1 MSGPQLPPEPAEAP
15 IDRAEELLERVR
27 VARAR
32 LETLQGADDADEAVE
47 VVRELADIAKEVEA
61 ELARARKQADAEA

>member
-1 MSGPQLPPEPAEAP
+1 VSGPQLPPEPAEAP